1 MMRNLFEINQ
11 NSSNIAVI
19 ESLLKVNKNIKYEY
33 SMTEMQKIII
43 MIIKIKFT
51 ICNLYNNLSF
61 FLSFFLT
68 SRSVFFLFLF
78 VLFSFTTH

>member
-43 MIIKIKFT
+43 MIIKIKVT

-61 FLSFFLT
+61 FLSVFLT

-78 VLFSFTTH
+78 VFFSFTTH